1 MAAQIDL
8 APRPFYHQSNA
19 RLWRLP
25 VRPQNIYLAASLRA
39 QAQAARL
46 ALQLIDAGFSVTSS
60 WIRKDFSDRP
70 AEIIWRHFAE
80 YEAKWCATDLADLR
94 RSDTLV
100 VLADEPSS
108 SGGYHVELGFFL
120 GAGRENIVVVGGDRP
135 NVFFYADAVRWC
147 PKIIDLVEWL
157 LAKEH
162 GEVEHVGILPVPVLG
177 SSLGRV
183 GAMPPASSD
192 LVLDPVP
199 GESPSAVPIDLGVE
213 EYPF

>member
-1 MAAQIDL
+1 M
-8 APRPFYHQSNA
+8 
-19 RLWRLP
+19 
-25 VRPQNIYLAASLRA
+25 RA

-46 ALQLIDAGFSVTSS
+46 ALQLVDAGFNVTSS
-60 WIRKDFSDRP
+60 WLRKDFSDRP
-70 AEIIWRHFAE
+70 AEIIWRQFAE
-80 YEAKWCATDLADLR
+80 YEARWCATDLADLR

-108 SGGYHVELGFFL
+108 FGGYHVELGFFL

-162 GEVEHVGILPVPVLG
+162 GKVARVDTFFGD
-177 SSLGRV
+177 SLGRIS
-183 GAMPPASSD
+183 AMPPASSD